1 MTGTEHG
8 MGSRAAL
15 FLMELAFR
23 GNEIPNSLL
32 LTPSLGFRVNGTQH
46 GLGQHNSREQA
57 PLH

>member
-1 MTGTEHG
+1 

-15 FLMELAFR
+15 FPTELAFR
-23 GNEIPNSLL
+23 GNEIPNSLF

-46 GLGQHNSREQA
+46 KWGQHNSREQA